1 MATLRKHRNKWQSI
15 VRVQGHPTLCK
26 SFVSRTDAKRW
37 ATEAEI
43 KIRRE
48 DAGVAKMHFP
58 KFEDLARKY
67 IEEVSILKRCHRD
80 ERYTILGLLKEAWSS
95 YPINKIRRTTIS
107 KYKDVLGKR
116 VSGAT
121 VNRRLDVISTMF
133 TTFKKE
139 WGYPV
144 ENPVLAIK

>member
-48 DAGVAKMHFP
+48 DTGVAKMSNP
-58 KFEDLARKY
+58 SKDYGLTLQVPRLLVY
-67 IEEVSILKRCHRD
+67 LSII
-80 ERYTILGLLKEAWSS
+80 Y
-95 YPINKIRRTTIS
+95 
-107 KYKDVLGKR
+107 
-116 VSGAT
+116 
-121 VNRRLDVISTMF
+121 F
-133 TTFKKE
+133 
-139 WGYPV
+139 
-144 ENPVLAIK
+144 

>member
-58 KFEDLARKY
+58 KFEDVARKY
-67 IEEVSILKRCHRD
+67 YALPVSCSFGYLFIK
-80 ERYTILGLLKEAWSS
+80 S
-95 YPINKIRRTTIS
+95 INAIS
-107 KYKDVLGKR
+107 PLAK
-116 VSGAT
+116 SF
-121 VNRRLDVISTMF
+121 F
-133 TTFKKE
+133 TKS
-139 WGYPV
+139 V
-144 ENPVLAIK
+144 ALR

>member
-26 SFVSRTDAKRW
+26 SFISRTDAKRW

-58 KFEDLARKY
+58 KFEDVARKY
-67 IEEVSILKRCHRD
+67 IDTSSIYLLRLFKLFKECFSIFVLCNQLFYFCNCHKA
-80 ERYTILGLLKEAWSS
+80 L
-95 YPINKIRRTTIS
+95 
-107 KYKDVLGKR
+107 
-116 VSGAT
+116 
-121 VNRRLDVISTMF
+121 
-133 TTFKKE
+133 
-139 WGYPV
+139 
-144 ENPVLAIK
+144 

>member
-58 KFEDLARKY
+58 KFEDVARKY
-67 IEEVSILKRCHRD
+67 IEEVSTLKRCHRD

-95 YPINKIRRTTIS
+95 YPINKIFLNLLIEL
-107 KYKDVLGKR
+107 KL
-116 VSGAT
+116 
-121 VNRRLDVISTMF
+121 F
-133 TTFKKE
+133 
-139 WGYPV
+139 
-144 ENPVLAIK
+144 